1 LLWDSGSQQILSVC
15 QTRRSQLLQMVS
27 FSVRHSFL
35 LQMTLCLGVVI
46 GYPKF
51 LQSIKGNADLH
62 PNSLYDH
69 HMNSV
74 DGDVSWL
81 KVDKFTSR
89 QVRGLCSFY
98 KIEVTIL
105 VPKAGGS

>member
-1 LLWDSGSQQILSVC
+1 MYVTFTQDSQISAIANGSLLSETLLS
-15 QTRRSQLLQMVS
+15 TANDD
-27 FSVRHSFL
+27 
-35 LQMTLCLGVVI
+35 LGVVS
-46 GYPKF
+46 GYPIF

-98 KIEVTIL
+98 KKEVTIL

>member
-89 QVRGLCSFY
+89 QVRGLCSF
-98 KIEVTIL
+98 
-105 VPKAGGS
+105 